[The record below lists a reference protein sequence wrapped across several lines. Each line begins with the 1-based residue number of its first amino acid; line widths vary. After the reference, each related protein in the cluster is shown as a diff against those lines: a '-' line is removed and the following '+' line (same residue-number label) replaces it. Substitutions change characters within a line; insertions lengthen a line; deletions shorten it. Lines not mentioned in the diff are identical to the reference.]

1 MPEHDRS
8 KTAETPDEDPR
19 GQRSTTK
26 TPREVADEYLR
37 EEYGIGVDDLQ
48 GDECSRIQFE
58 RDLAMRQARLS
69 EVGLKVIQMLL
80 KENRP
85 LEALRQ
91 VNEEIDRL
99 EEELDAL
106 EDEDVA

>member
-1 MPEHDRS
+1 MPDHDRS
-8 KTAETPDEDPR
+8 TIAETPDEDPR
-19 GQRSTTK
+19 DQRSDTK
-26 TPREVADEYLR
+26 TTREVADEYLR

-48 GDECSRIQFE
+48 GDELSRLQFE
-58 RDLAMRQARLS
+58 RDLAVRQARLS
-69 EVGLKVIQMLL
+69 EAGLKVVRIALE
-80 KENRP
+80 ENRP

-106 EDEDVA
+106 EGEDAM